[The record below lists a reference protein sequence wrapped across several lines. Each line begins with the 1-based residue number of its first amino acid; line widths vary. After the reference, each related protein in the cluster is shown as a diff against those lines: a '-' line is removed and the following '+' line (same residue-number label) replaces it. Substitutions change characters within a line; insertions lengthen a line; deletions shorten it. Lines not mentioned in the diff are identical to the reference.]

1 MKRYHL
7 TIEQGLV
14 PTYVQMKTKRELE
27 VMLIA
32 LNVNQKSKEK

>member
-7 TIEQGLV
+7 SIEQGLV
-14 PTYVQMKTKRELE
+14 PTYVQMKTKHELE

-32 LNVNQKSKEK
+32 INVNQNLKEK